1 MEVTITKENFAEL
14 KAGSLPL
21 VVDFWATWCGPCQ
34 MLSPIIE
41 EIADEYDGKVAV
53 CKCDV
58 DDEEQIAMDFGI
70 NAIPHVFLIKDG
82 EVVDNFRGYKD
93 KNQVKA
99 FIEKNL

>member
-1 MEVTITKENFAEL
+1 MEIVLTSENFADVISNNKNVL
-14 KAGSLPL
+14 I
-21 VVDFWATWCGPCQ
+21 DFWATWCGPCQ
-34 MLSPIIE
+34 MLSPVIE

-58 DDEEQIAMDFGI
+58 DDQEQLAMDFDI
-70 NAIPHVFLIKDG
+70 NAIPHVFFVKDG

-99 FIEKNL
+99 FIDKNL